1 LKSPMKQS
9 KSTQK
14 DSAPSFEQSLKRLEE
29 IVESL
34 EGGSVPLED
43 ALNLYEEGVK
53 ISKECLEKLSKA
65 EVRLK
70 HLMKDVDGKISLSDE
85 IEEE

>member
-1 LKSPMKQS
+1 MKQN
-9 KSTQK
+9 KTTPK
-14 DSAPSFEQSLKRLEE
+14 AGAPSFEQSLKRLEE

-53 ISKECLEKLSKA
+53 ISKECLEKLSQA

-70 HLMKDVDGKISLSDE
+70 YLMKDVDGKVSLSDE
-85 IEEE
+85 VEEE

>member
-1 LKSPMKQS
+1 MKQN
-9 KSTQK
+9 KTTPKEST
-14 DSAPSFEQSLKRLEE
+14 PSFEQSLKRLEK
-29 IVESL
+29 IVEAL

-53 ISKECLEKLSKA
+53 ISKECLEKLSQA

-70 HLMKDVDGKISLSDE
+70 YLMKDVDGKVSLSDE
-85 IEEE
+85 VEEE